1 MDREVQYTDRDIALL
16 LSRNSLAAEQLKGII
31 LERLLAEAETK
42 LSAQNG
48 SYDKSI
54 SEAIVAGE

>member
-1 MDREVQYTDRDIALL
+1 MDREVQYTDRDIAVL

-48 SYDKSI
+48 SYDNSI
-54 SEAIVAGE
+54 YEAIVAGE

>member
-1 MDREVQYTDRDIALL
+1 MDREVQYTDRDIAVL

-48 SYDKSI
+48 RYDKSI

>member
-1 MDREVQYTDRDIALL
+1 MDREVQYTDRDIAVL

-31 LERLLAEAETK
+31 LERLLAESETK
-42 LSAQNG
+42 LSGQNG